1 MFKHFEGAKLGL
13 FVFIGTVLIV
23 LSIFLIGNKEKLFVQ
38 TIEVRTYFQTIEGLR
53 KGAPVWL
60 SGYNIGSVRDVSL
73 AADTTGRVEV
83 RMYIDN
89 DVRQFIRLDSE
100 ASIETEGLVGKKIIK
115 ITPGSPDKEVVADGG
130 IIKSKDPINV
140 MEIVEDSRNVIKN
153 LDQIS
158 DEFAQIVVKINE
170 GEGTVGKLV
179 NDDELYSSTVSIIQ
193 TADSSLYAVNK
204 WFSQIINFTDSLN
217 LGIKNIATN
226 IDHAITDIRLLIDDF
241 RQGEGIVG
249 KLMSD
254 PATYDSVM
262 TIVDNLI
269 KTTEATKD
277 GALKLSENMEALKHN
292 WLFKA
297 YFEERG
303 YWDAAEFDNEITEKL
318 EMLNKKSEEID
329 IKLKELDKLKLDL
342 ENKNR

>member
-241 RQGEGIVG
+241 RHGEGIVG

>member
-1 MFKHFEGAKLGL
+1 MFKHFEGARLGL
-13 FVFIGTVLIV
+13 FVFVGTVLIV

-38 TIEVRTYFQTIEGLR
+38 TIEIKTYFQTIEGLR

-60 SGYNIGSVRDVSL
+60 SGYNIGSVRDISL

-83 RMYIDN
+83 KMNIDN

-115 ITPGSPDKEVVADGG
+115 ITPGSHDKEVIADGG

-140 MEIVEDSRNVIKN
+140 MEIVEDSRSVIKN
-153 LDQIS
+153 LDDIS
-158 DEFAQIVVKINE
+158 REFSEIVLKVNQ

-193 TADSSLYAVNK
+193 TADTSLYAVNK
-204 WFSQIINFTDSLN
+204 WFGQIIDFTDTLN
-217 LGIKNIATN
+217 LGIKNIAAN
-226 IDHAITDIRLLIDDF
+226 IDHAITDIRFLIDDF
-241 RQGEGIVG
+241 RHGEGVIG
-249 KLMSD
+249 KFMSD
-254 PATYDSVM
+254 PSTYDSVM
-262 TIVDNLI
+262 TVVDNLI
-269 KTTEATKD
+269 KTTEATKE

-303 YWDAAEFDNEITEKL
+303 YWDAAEFDNEINQKL
-318 EMLNKKSEEID
+318 EGLNKKSEEID
-329 IKLKELDKLKLDL
+329 AKLKELDKLKS
-342 ENKNR
+342 EIESRK